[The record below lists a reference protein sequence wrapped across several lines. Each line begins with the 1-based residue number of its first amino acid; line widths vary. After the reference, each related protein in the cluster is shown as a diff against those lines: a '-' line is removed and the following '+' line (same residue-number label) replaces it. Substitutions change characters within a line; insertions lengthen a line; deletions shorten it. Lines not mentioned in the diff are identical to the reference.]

1 MSMESK
7 QQVHRLH
14 IEADTKQASV
24 RLSQQAVSPQVNGIL
39 SERLEHTTVS
49 LFQLQRQVG
58 NRALT
63 SILAKPSDHK
73 SFKLDNETLS
83 KVIRKRDSSTQN
95 FTTASVMSQLFPN
108 VTPEGAIMTK
118 AGKGTKPD
126 NGTVTIQPVQFD
138 YYDVTGSTLTEI
150 APQLDPEEWGHCDAQ
165 YEYSYEATAGRA
177 TRVDIT
183 LTPTIRLPSLQVSG
197 KKPLSPKAQKEWDRM
212 LTALKTHENNH
223 DKIARRWASV
233 IRNSLVGKKESQLE
247 DKFTKAVGK
256 AQQAHDKYD
265 KKTQNG
271 KTEGV
276 KLDLSIE

>member
-63 SILAKPSDHK
+63 SILTNRSDHK

-83 KVIRKRDSSTQN
+83 QAIRKRHPSTQSS
-95 FTTASVMSQLFPN
+95 TTASVMSQLFPN
-108 VTPEGAIMTK
+108 LAPEGAIMTK
-118 AGKGTKPD
+118 AGKGAKPD
-126 NGTVTIQPVQFD
+126 NGTFTIQPVQFD
-138 YYDVTGSTLTEI
+138 YYDVSGSTLAEI

-183 LTPTIRLPSLQVSG
+183 LTPTIRLPRLQVSG
-197 KKPLSPKAQKEWDRM
+197 EKPLSPKAQKEWNRM
-212 LTALKTHENNH
+212 LTVLKKHENNH
-223 DKIARRWASV
+223 DKIARRRASV
-233 IRNSLVGKKESQLE
+233 IRNSLVGKKESQLGDIFE
-247 DKFTKAVGK
+247 KAVGK
-256 AQQAHDKYD
+256 AQQAQDKYD

-271 KTEGV
+271 KTEGL

>member
-1 MSMESK
+1 MSKESK

-24 RLSQQAVSPQVNGIL
+24 RLSQQAVSPQVDETP
-39 SERLEHTTVS
+39 SERLEHATVS

-58 NRALT
+58 NRDLT
-63 SILAKPSDHK
+63 SILTNRSDHK
-73 SFKLDNETLS
+73 SFKLNNETLYQ
-83 KVIRKRDSSTQN
+83 VIRKRDSSTQS
-95 FTTASVMSQLFPN
+95 FTTASVMSQLFPH
-108 VTPEGAIMTK
+108 VAPEGAIMTK
-118 AGKGTKPD
+118 AGKGAKPD
-126 NGTVTIQPVQFD
+126 NGTVIIQPVQFD
-138 YYDVTGSTLTEI
+138 YYDVTGSTLAEI

-165 YEYSYEATAGRA
+165 YEYRYEATAGRA

-183 LTPTIRLPSLQVSG
+183 LTLTIRLPRLQVSG

-212 LTALKTHENNH
+212 LTALKIHENNH
-223 DKIARRWASV
+223 DKIARRRASV

-247 DKFTKAVGK
+247 DKFTKVVGK

-265 KKTQNG
+265 MKTQNG

-276 KLDLSIE
+276 KLNLSIE

>member
-1 MSMESK
+1 MSKESK
-7 QQVHRLH
+7 RQSKRLH
-14 IEADTKQASV
+14 IEADIKHASIQQ
-24 RLSQQAVSPQVNGIL
+24 SQQAVSPQADGIP
-39 SERLEHTTVS
+39 SERLEHATVS

-83 KVIRKRDSSTQN
+83 KVIRKRDSSTQRS
-95 FTTASVMSQLFPN
+95 TTASVMSQIFPN
-108 VTPEGAIMTK
+108 IAPEGAIMTK
-118 AGKGTKPD
+118 AGKGAKPD
-126 NGTVTIQPVQFD
+126 NGTVTIQPVKFD
-138 YYDVTGSTLTEI
+138 YYDVTGSTLAEI

-165 YEYSYEATAGRA
+165 YEYSYEATVGRA
-177 TRVDIT
+177 TRVDII
-183 LTPTIRLPSLQVSG
+183 LTPTIRLPRLQVSG
-197 KKPLSPKAQKEWDRM
+197 EKPLSPKAQKEWDRM

-223 DKIARRWASV
+223 DKIARRRASV
-233 IRNSLVGKKESQLE
+233 IRNSLVGKKESQLG
-247 DKFTKAVGK
+247 DKFEKAVGK
-256 AQQAHDKYD
+256 AQKAHDKYD